1 MPKLLMIDPT
11 KEIEAQITAIRGGLK
26 TLSEAI
32 REQGNDPEKQ
42 LEEMAK
48 DNGLLDQYKLKLD
61 SDPRNS
67 PANVNQAVPTK
78 PRVENKKFKTLV

>member
-32 REQGNDPEKQ
+32 REQGNDPEK
-42 LEEMAK
+42 
-48 DNGLLDQYKLKLD
+48 
-61 SDPRNS
+61 
-67 PANVNQAVPTK
+67 
-78 PRVENKKFKTLV
+78 